1 METLFESIKESKA
14 SDVLDGLN
22 ADMSSIAA
30 DALEE
35 AKTDAFKVFGLELVE
50 KGKDCNE
57 DDDEEDKEDDQDSDD
72 KDDEEDKESE
82 DDE

>member
-22 ADMSSIAA
+22 ADMTSMAT

-35 AKTDAFKVFGLELVE
+35 AKAKAFEGFGLALVE
-50 KGKDCNE
+50 KE
-57 DDDEEDKEDDQDSDD
+57 DDEDKEEKESDDAEDD
-72 KDDEEDKESE
+72 KDDEDEKESE